1 MATERRAV
9 LCGSCRQLISNQER
23 RCPHCGALRP
33 DSFGLG
39 GRLWAFFRDDVD
51 PTLMLSGLCGLIYV
65 LAIVRDPAAA
75 FDMGALLSIG
85 SPSCDAVA
93 LLGIT
98 SGPRL
103 WQGHAWTLLTAGV
116 LHLSLLHI
124 GFNLYFLRSFGA
136 KAHGLLG
143 PARTLVLFFLSSIGG
158 FLLSDL
164 LSGAPTAGASAGLF
178 GLLGG
183 LAVFGYRRG
192 GTLGAALKRE
202 MLVTAGMVTLYSLL
216 MGGVNHWAHG
226 GGMAAGALVAL
237 AFPKH
242 EGRHEG
248 RGVQLLALAL
258 ALATVGAV
266 AFNVWHTLQG
276 GRLQQMCG

>member
-9 LCGSCRQLISNQER
+9 LCGSCRQLISNREK

-39 GRLWAFFRDDVD
+39 GKLWAFFRDDVD
-51 PTLMLSGLCGLIYV
+51 PTMLLIGLCGLIYV
-65 LAIVRDPAAA
+65 LAIVRNPAAA
-75 FDMGALLSIG
+75 LDTSNLLSIG
-85 SPSCDAVA
+85 SPSCDAMA

-98 SGPRL
+98 SGPRM
-103 WQGHAWTLLTAGV
+103 WAGHGWTLLTAGV

-124 GFNLYFLRSFGA
+124 AFNLYFLRSFGA

-183 LAVFGYRRG
+183 MAVFGYRRG

-202 MLVTAGMVTLYSLL
+202 MLMTAGMVTLYSLF

-226 GGMAAGALVAL
+226 GGMAAGALIAL
-237 AFPKH
+237 GFPKH

-248 RGVQLLALAL
+248 RGVQLLAAAL
-258 ALATVGAV
+258 TLATITAV
-266 AFNVWHTLQG
+266 FFNVWHTLQG
-276 GRLQQMCG
+276 SRLSQMCG